1 LRRDVVEL
9 RRFYAGPLG
18 HAVREMVGRKVDE
31 AWGHAAGLD
40 VLALGYATPFLD
52 GLSRARR
59 IVAAMPAQQ
68 GVEVWPVGGGD
79 GNLSCLAD
87 EEALPFPNA
96 MFDRVLVV
104 HGLEESDDPLSFLRE
119 VWRVL
124 APSGRVILAAA
135 ARSGL
140 WSNTEG
146 TPFGSGRPFTRR
158 QLEQLAREAE
168 LEPLAWS
175 RALYVPPVSGL
186 ARYAEG
192 FEQVGARVWPRFAG
206 LILLE
211 AVKQTFAVKPKGL
224 RAPVRVFVPGALK
237 PARTGVLARD
247 FSAETQPS
255 PERRMF
261 LDASSNRLSLGE
273 RRLRRTRP

>member
-1 LRRDVVEL
+1 MRRDVVEL

-18 HAVREMVGRKVDE
+18 YAVREMVGRKVDE
-31 AWGHAAGLD
+31 AWGHASGMD

-68 GVEVWPVGGGD
+68 GVEVWPTRIHGSSAGHD
-79 GNLSCLAD
+79 GNLACLAD
-87 EEALPFPNA
+87 EDALPFPNA
-96 MFDRVLVV
+96 LFDRVLVV
-104 HGLEESDDPLSFLRE
+104 HGLEESDDPLSLLRE

-124 APSGRVILAAA
+124 APSGRVILTAA

-140 WSNTEG
+140 WANAEA

-158 QLEQLAREAE
+158 QLEQLVREAE
-168 LEPLAWS
+168 LEPIAWS
-175 RALYVPPVSGL
+175 RALYAPPIAGL

-192 FEQVGARVWPRFAG
+192 FEQVGARLWPRFAG
-206 LILLE
+206 VILLE

-224 RAPVRVFVPGALK
+224 RAPARVFVPGALK
-237 PARTGVLARD
+237 PARNPALARD
-247 FSAETQPS
+247 LRGRDPS
-255 PERRMF
+255 
-261 LDASSNRLSLGE
+261 
-273 RRLRRTRP
+273 

>member
-1 LRRDVVEL
+1 MRRDVVEL

-31 AWGHAAGLD
+31 AWGQGSGLD
-40 VLALGYATPFLD
+40 ILALGYATPFLD

-59 IVAAMPAQQ
+59 VVAAMPASQ
-68 GVEVWPVGGGD
+68 GVEVWPRPLSRDGA
-79 GNLSCLAD
+79 GNLACLAD
-87 EEALPFPNA
+87 EETLPFPNA

-104 HGLEESDDPLSFLRE
+104 HGLEEADDPLSFLRE

-124 APSGRVILAAA
+124 APSGRVILTAS

-140 WSNTEG
+140 WANAEG

-175 RALYVPPVSGL
+175 RALYVPPVAGL
-186 ARYAEG
+186 SRYAEG
-192 FEQVGARVWPRFAG
+192 FEQVGARLWPRFAG

-224 RAPVRVFVPGALK
+224 RAPARVFAPGALK
-237 PARTGVLARD
+237 PARNPALARD
-247 FSAETQPS
+247 LRFRNSADGGT
-255 PERRMF
+255 
-261 LDASSNRLSLGE
+261 
-273 RRLRRTRP
+273 

>member
-1 LRRDVVEL
+1 MRRDVVEL

-31 AWGHAAGLD
+31 AWGSATGLD

-59 IVAAMPAQQ
+59 VVAAMPAQQ
-68 GVEVWPVGGGD
+68 GVEVWPASG
-79 GNLSCLAD
+79 GNLACLAD

-96 MFDRVLVV
+96 LFDRVLVV
-104 HGLEESDDPLSFLRE
+104 HGLEESDDPLFFLRE

-146 TPFGSGRPFTRR
+146 TPFGSGRPFTRH

-175 RALYVPPVSGL
+175 RALYVPPVAGL

-192 FEQVGARVWPRFAG
+192 FEQVGARLWPRFSG

-224 RAPVRVFVPGALK
+224 RAPARVFVPGALK
-237 PARTGVLARD
+237 PARTSAVARD
-247 FSAETQPS
+247 FKVANAPPS
-255 PERRMF
+255 DRHML
-261 LDASSNRLSLGE
+261 LDAAANHLSLDG
-273 RRLRRTRP
+273 RRLRRTRL

>member
-9 RRFYAGPLG
+9 RRFYASPLG

-31 AWGHAAGLD
+31 AWGSAQGLD
-40 VLALGYATPFLD
+40 VLTLGYATPFVD
-52 GLSRARR
+52 GLTRARR
-59 IVAAMPAQQ
+59 VIAAMPAQQ
-68 GVEVWPVGGGD
+68 GVEVWQTPFSGFGGEGGG
-79 GNLSCLAD
+79 NASCLAD

-96 MFDRVLVV
+96 LFDRVLVV
-104 HGLEESDDPLSFLRE
+104 HGLEESDDPLAFLRE

-146 TPFGSGRPFTRR
+146 TPFGSGRPFTRH

-175 RALYVPPVSGL
+175 RALYVPPVAGL

-192 FEQVGARVWPRFAG
+192 FELVGARLFPRFAG

-224 RAPVRVFVPGALK
+224 RAPARVFVPGALK
-237 PARTGVLARD
+237 PAREAAIARD
-247 FSAETQPS
+247 
-255 PERRMF
+255 
-261 LDASSNRLSLGE
+261 
-273 RRLRRTRP
+273 LRVAPPDGS

>member
-1 LRRDVVEL
+1 MRRDVVEL

-31 AWGHAAGLD
+31 AWGYATGLD

-59 IVAAMPAQQ
+59 VVAVMPSQQ
-68 GVEVWPVGGGD
+68 GVEVWPVGGG
-79 GNLSCLAD
+79 GNLACLAD
-87 EEALPFPNA
+87 EETLPFPNA

-104 HGLEESDDPLSFLRE
+104 HGLEEADDPLAFLRE

-124 APSGRVILAAA
+124 APSGRVILTAA
-135 ARSGL
+135 ARTGL
-140 WSNTEG
+140 WANAED
-146 TPFGSGRPFTRR
+146 TPFGSGRPFTRG

-168 LEPLAWS
+168 LEPMAWS
-175 RALYVPPVSGL
+175 RALYVPPIAGL

-192 FEQVGARVWPRFAG
+192 FEQVGARLWPRFSG

-211 AVKQTFAVKPKGL
+211 AVKQTFAVKPKGM
-224 RAPVRVFVPGALK
+224 RAPARAFVPGALK
-237 PARTGVLARD
+237 PARAPALARALRNRN
-247 FSAETQPS
+247 SADGGS
-255 PERRMF
+255 
-261 LDASSNRLSLGE
+261 
-273 RRLRRTRP
+273 

>member
-1 LRRDVVEL
+1 MRRDVVEL

-31 AWGHAAGLD
+31 AWGYANGLD

-52 GLSRARR
+52 GLTRARR
-59 IVAAMPAQQ
+59 VVAAMPAQQ
-68 GVEVWPVGGGD
+68 GVEVWPADGGD
-79 GNLSCLAD
+79 GGNLSCLTD

-96 MFDRVLVV
+96 LFDRVLVV
-104 HGLEESDDPLSFLRE
+104 HGLEEADDPLSFLRE

-124 APSGRVILAAA
+124 APSGRVILAAS

-140 WSNTEG
+140 WSTAEN

-175 RALYVPPVSGL
+175 RALYVPPVAGL

-192 FEQVGARVWPRFAG
+192 FEQLGARVWPHLAGGGQADLRREAQGAEGAGPRFCTRRPKTGARGPVRRSRRPRFA
-206 LILLE
+206 L
-211 AVKQTFAVKPKGL
+211 
-224 RAPVRVFVPGALK
+224 
-237 PARTGVLARD
+237 
-247 FSAETQPS
+247 
-255 PERRMF
+255 
-261 LDASSNRLSLGE
+261 
-273 RRLRRTRP
+273 

>member
-1 LRRDVVEL
+1 MRRDVVEL

-31 AWGHAAGLD
+31 AWGQASGLD

-59 IVAAMPAQQ
+59 VVAAMPAGQ
-68 GVEVWPVGGGD
+68 GVEIWPTGMRGGS
-79 GNLSCLAD
+79 GNLACLAD
-87 EEALPFPNA
+87 EETLPFPNA

-104 HGLEESDDPLSFLRE
+104 HGLEEADDPLSFLRE

-124 APSGRVILAAA
+124 APSGRVILTAS

-140 WSNTEG
+140 WANAEG

-158 QLEQLAREAE
+158 QLEHLAREAE

-175 RALYVPPVSGL
+175 RALYVPPLEGL
-186 ARYAEG
+186 SRYAEG
-192 FEQVGARVWPRFAG
+192 FEQVGARLWPRFAG

-224 RAPVRVFVPGALK
+224 KAPARAFVPGALK
-237 PARTGVLARD
+237 PARNPALAREATD
-247 FSAETQPS
+247 QS
-255 PERRMF
+255 
-261 LDASSNRLSLGE
+261 
-273 RRLRRTRP
+273 